1 MKRTSFTKKK
11 KKLAHYTA
19 FVCES
24 IVTPYRTMLTKVDK
38 WKNNDKTQSTGCP
51 QKTVDPESG
60 FGAYKPDNN

>member
-1 MKRTSFTKKK
+1 
-11 KKLAHYTA
+11 
-19 FVCES
+19 
-24 IVTPYRTMLTKVDK
+24 MLTKVDK